1 MNNEPKPPLILIVDD
16 DRSMRTL
23 LTMAMSEEG
32 YEVAEA
38 QNGEQC
44 LAEFIRL
51 QPDAVLL
58 DAMMP
63 DMDGFTCCER
73 LRQFPGGDMIPIL
86 MITVLDDRESIER
99 AFSVGATDYI
109 TKPIHWA
116 VLSQRLRRLLKANR
130 AWLNTK
136 ATAEQLQQ
144 QQAWERL
151 FRTLLHQQCQR
162 SSLSASLP
170 ETLTRIQNFLQ
181 VEAVA
186 LYQDRNQSWVES
198 SLSGYPLIKEVS
210 QSFLTLETEYLKQ
223 CKQGKTVIIEDFN
236 RTSLPSS
243 LIARLIEH
251 NIQSLLII
259 PAIALERL
267 WGLLYV
273 YSDGSRQ
280 WQELELARIS
290 DLIHLL
296 AISTSTAEGDGVP
309 ITLNH

>member
-136 ATAEQLQQ
+136 AVAKQLQQ

-186 LYQDRNQSWVES
+186 LYQARNQSWVES
-198 SLSGYPLIKEVS
+198 SLSSYSSISNNVS
-210 QSFLTLETEYLKQ
+210 RVKL
-223 CKQGKTVIIEDFN
+223 
-236 RTSLPSS
+236 
-243 LIARLIEH
+243 
-251 NIQSLLII
+251 
-259 PAIALERL
+259 
-267 WGLLYV
+267 
-273 YSDGSRQ
+273 
-280 WQELELARIS
+280 
-290 DLIHLL
+290 
-296 AISTSTAEGDGVP
+296 
-309 ITLNH
+309 